1 MPLSRI
7 VASLLGQ
14 IRAGLVATLR
24 WGAISPSR
32 IVSAL
37 PVGYRIAAI
46 AVLPVISFLAI
57 GIAFTS
63 GEAEVGNAFAGTKEA
78 DLLAGASRE
87 FRSGLNAMKFSAKDF
102 AASPRTNLITAFN
115 DGHTET
121 TRSLDVIQ
129 KSQDPAIGN
138 IGKLIPHIRGVAEE
152 IKTDFDELMKARKS
166 LGYEEGEG
174 IEGRLRQSAAT
185 LKKLIEEQ
193 KWLSEAD
200 ALKLAASL
208 SVMREHQNAYM
219 LRGTLAFSQQF
230 FAEFETFNKILSSL
244 EGLDAGKAQLRDTA
258 KSYAEAF
265 RAWNSEKGNLD
276 NYLMLV
282 DSSAQEIM
290 PLADRIIT
298 AARQSETQAT
308 DSLASS
314 QARTK
319 NIILVVAVAAAL
331 VGFLFSWWIGR
342 GITRP
347 LNGLAAAMKR
357 LADGDTSAQIPTT
370 NGKDE
375 IAAMAKTVLVFRDNA
390 IERERL
396 TDEQVETGRARDKR
410 AEDIAA
416 TIIRF
421 EQSVDQALAKLR
433 GAAERLETASVD
445 LTGAADAVSQEART
459 AEQRVGSASGN
470 VTTAAGAVEELRAS
484 IGEIAAQA
492 HRSTEV
498 ANRAVVEAERTAST
512 MSQLGVAATRIGEV
526 IGLIQAIAGQTNLLA
541 LNATIEA
548 ARAGESGRGFAVVAS
563 EVKTLAAQT
572 AKATEEIAGQ
582 IGAIQSATADSTQAI
597 DQVNTII
604 SEMSAIA
611 AGVATT
617 VEEQNAAIASIAEG
631 VTRASSEAKGGAEA
645 MSRVADTSTNARGTA
660 DDVKALANTLSVEA
674 ESLETEVRRFLRDV
688 QAA

>member
-32 IVSAL
+32 FVSAL

-115 DGHTET
+115 DGRAET

-152 IKTDFDELMKARKS
+152 IKSDFDELMKARKS

-244 EGLDAGKAQLRDTA
+244 EGPDAGKAQLRDTA

-290 PLADRIIT
+290 PLADRIIA

-308 DSLASS
+308 NSLASS

-370 NGKDE
+370 SGKDE
-375 IAAMAKTVLVFRDNA
+375 IAAMARTVLVFRDNA

-396 TDEQVETGRARDKR
+396 TVEQVETGRARDKR

-492 HRSTEV
+492 H
-498 ANRAVVEAERTAST
+498 RTAST

>member
-1 MPLSRI
+1 
-7 VASLLGQ
+7 
-14 IRAGLVATLR
+14 
-24 WGAISPSR
+24 
-32 IVSAL
+32 
-37 PVGYRIAAI
+37 
-46 AVLPVISFLAI
+46 
-57 GIAFTS
+57 
-63 GEAEVGNAFAGTKEA
+63 
-78 DLLAGASRE
+78 
-87 FRSGLNAMKFSAKDF
+87 MKFSAKDF
-102 AASPRTNLITAFN
+102 ATSPRTNLITAFN
-115 DGHTET
+115 DGQAET

-138 IGKLIPHIRGVAEE
+138 IGKLIPHIRRVAEE
-152 IKTDFDELMKARKS
+152 IKSDFDELIKARKS

-174 IEGRLRQSAAT
+174 IEGRLRQSTAA
-185 LKKLIEEQ
+185 LKQLIKGQ
-193 KWLSEAD
+193 AWLTESD
-200 ALKLAASL
+200 ALRLAASL
-208 SVMREHQNAYM
+208 SAMREYQNAYM
-219 LRGTLAFSQQF
+219 LRGALAANQEF
-230 FAEFETFNKILSSL
+230 FAEFESLNKIVSTL
-244 EGLDAGKAQLRDTA
+244 EGPDAGKVQLRDGI
-258 KSYAEAF
+258 KSYADAF

-290 PLADRIIT
+290 PLADRIIA
-298 AARQSETQAT
+298 AARQSEAQAT
-308 DSLASS
+308 SSLASS

-319 NIILVVAVAAAL
+319 SIILWVAVAAAL
-331 VGFLFSWWIGR
+331 IGFLFSWWIGR

-347 LNGLAAAMKR
+347 LNGLAGAMKR
-357 LADGDTSAQIPTT
+357 LAGGDTAAQIPTT

-375 IAAMAKTVLVFRDNA
+375 IAAMARTVLVFRDNA
-390 IERERL
+390 VERERL
-396 TDEQVETGRARDKR
+396 TIEQVETSRARDKR

-416 TIIRF
+416 TIVRF
-421 EQSVDQALAKLR
+421 EQSVDEALAKLR
-433 GAAERLETASVD
+433 GAAERLEAASVN

-459 AEQRVGSASGN
+459 AEGRVGMASGN
-470 VTTAAGAVEELRAS
+470 VTAAAGAVEELRSS

-492 HRSTEV
+492 NRSTEV

-582 IGAIQSATADSTQAI
+582 IGAIQSATADSSQAI
-597 DQVNTII
+597 DQVNSII
-604 SEMSAIA
+604 SEMSTIA
-611 AGVATT
+611 AGVAAT

-631 VTRASSEAKGGAEA
+631 VTRASGEAKDGAEA
-645 MSRVADTSTNARGTA
+645 MGRVADTSANARATA
-660 DDVKALANTLSVEA
+660 DDVKVLANTLSVEA

>member
-1 MPLSRI
+1 MVVSR
-7 VASLLGQ
+7 VAASLLGKL
-14 IRAGLVATLR
+14 RAALFGILR
-24 WGAISPSR
+24 LRSLRLGR

-46 AVLPVISFLAI
+46 AVLPAFGFAAI
-57 GIAFTS
+57 GIAYTS
-63 GEAEVGNAFAGTKEA
+63 GEIDVENAFAGTKEA
-78 DLLAGASRE
+78 AMLAGASRD
-87 FRSGLNAMKFSAKDF
+87 FRGGLNAMKFSAKDF
-102 AASPRTNLITAFN
+102 AASPRANLITAFTE
-115 DGHTET
+115 GHADTIN
-121 TRSLDVIQ
+121 SLDVIQ

-138 IGKLIPHIRGVAEE
+138 IGKLIPHIRRVAEE
-152 IKTDFDELMKARKS
+152 IKSDFDELIKARKS

-174 IEGRLRQSAAT
+174 IEGRLRQSTTT
-185 LKKLIEEQ
+185 LKKLIKDQ
-193 KWLSEAD
+193 TWLSEAD
-200 ALKLAASL
+200 GLKLAASL
-208 SVMREHQNAYM
+208 STMREHQNAYM
-219 LRGTLAFSQQF
+219 LRGALSSNQEF
-230 FAEFETFNKILSSL
+230 FAEFDALNKLLSAV
-244 EGLDAGKAQLRDTA
+244 EGPEAGKTQLRDTA
-258 KSYAEAF
+258 KAYADAF

-290 PLADRIIT
+290 PLADRIIA
-298 AARQSETQAT
+298 AARQSEAQAT
-308 DSLASS
+308 SSLTAS

-319 NIILVVAVAAAL
+319 TIIIWVAVAAAL

-342 GITRP
+342 DITRP
-347 LNGLAAAMKR
+347 LNALAGAMKR
-357 LADGDTSAQIPTT
+357 LADGDTSAQIPTSQ
-370 NGKDE
+370 GRDE
-375 IAAMAKTVLVFRDNA
+375 VSAMARTVLVFRDNA

-396 TDEQVETGRARDKR
+396 TVEQVESGRARDKR

-416 TIIRF
+416 TIVHF
-421 EQSVDQALAKLR
+421 EQSVDQALEKLR
-433 GAAERLETASVD
+433 GAAERLEAASVN
-445 LTGAADAVSQEART
+445 LTGAADAVSLEART
-459 AEQRVGSASGN
+459 AEQRVGVASGN
-470 VTTAAGAVEELRAS
+470 VTAAASSVEELRSS
-484 IGEIAAQA
+484 IGEIAQQA

-498 ANRAVVEAERTAST
+498 ANRAVAEAERTAST

-611 AGVATT
+611 AGVAST

-645 MSRVADTSTNARGTA
+645 MSRVADSSTNARSTA

>member
-1 MPLSRI
+1 
-7 VASLLGQ
+7 
-14 IRAGLVATLR
+14 
-24 WGAISPSR
+24 
-32 IVSAL
+32 
-37 PVGYRIAAI
+37 
-46 AVLPVISFLAI
+46 
-57 GIAFTS
+57 
-63 GEAEVGNAFAGTKEA
+63 
-78 DLLAGASRE
+78 
-87 FRSGLNAMKFSAKDF
+87 
-102 AASPRTNLITAFN
+102 
-115 DGHTET
+115 
-121 TRSLDVIQ
+121 
-129 KSQDPAIGN
+129 
-138 IGKLIPHIRGVAEE
+138 
-152 IKTDFDELMKARKS
+152 
-166 LGYEEGEG
+166 
-174 IEGRLRQSAAT
+174 
-185 LKKLIEEQ
+185 
-193 KWLSEAD
+193 
-200 ALKLAASL
+200 
-208 SVMREHQNAYM
+208 
-219 LRGTLAFSQQF
+219 
-230 FAEFETFNKILSSL
+230 
-244 EGLDAGKAQLRDTA
+244 
-258 KSYAEAF
+258 
-265 RAWNSEKGNLD
+265 
-276 NYLMLV
+276 
-282 DSSAQEIM
+282 M
-290 PLADRIIT
+290 PLADRIIA

-308 DSLASS
+308 NSLASS

-370 NGKDE
+370 SGKDE
-375 IAAMAKTVLVFRDNA
+375 IAAMARTVLVFRDNA

-396 TDEQVETGRARDKR
+396 TVEQVETGRARDKR

-492 HRSTEV
+492 NRSTEV

>member
-1 MPLSRI
+1 
-7 VASLLGQ
+7 
-14 IRAGLVATLR
+14 
-24 WGAISPSR
+24 
-32 IVSAL
+32 
-37 PVGYRIAAI
+37 
-46 AVLPVISFLAI
+46 
-57 GIAFTS
+57 
-63 GEAEVGNAFAGTKEA
+63 
-78 DLLAGASRE
+78 
-87 FRSGLNAMKFSAKDF
+87 
-102 AASPRTNLITAFN
+102 
-115 DGHTET
+115 
-121 TRSLDVIQ
+121 
-129 KSQDPAIGN
+129 
-138 IGKLIPHIRGVAEE
+138 
-152 IKTDFDELMKARKS
+152 
-166 LGYEEGEG
+166 
-174 IEGRLRQSAAT
+174 
-185 LKKLIEEQ
+185 
-193 KWLSEAD
+193 
-200 ALKLAASL
+200 
-208 SVMREHQNAYM
+208 MREYQNAYM
-219 LRGTLAFSQQF
+219 LRGALSANQAF
-230 FAEFETFNKILSSL
+230 FAEFASLSKILGNL
-244 EGLDAGKAQLRDTA
+244 EGPDTGKTQLRDAA
-258 KSYAEAF
+258 KSYADAF

-276 NYLMLV
+276 NSLMLV

-298 AARQSETQAT
+298 AARQSEAQAT
-308 DSLASS
+308 SSLASS

-319 NIILVVAVAAAL
+319 SIIICVAIAAAL
-331 VGFLFSWWIGR
+331 IGFVFSWWIGR

-347 LNGLAAAMKR
+347 LNGLAAAMTR
-357 LADGDTSAQIPTT
+357 LAGGDTSAQIPTMT
-370 NGKDE
+370 GKDE

-396 TDEQVETGRARDKR
+396 TIDQAESSRARDKR
-410 AEDIAA
+410 AEDIAS
-416 TIIRF
+416 TIVRF

-433 GAAERLETASVD
+433 GAAERLEAASVN
-445 LTGAADAVSQEART
+445 LTGAADAVSQEARS
-459 AEQRVGSASGN
+459 AEERVGSAAGN
-470 VTTAAGAVEELRAS
+470 VTAAAGSVEELRSS

-492 HRSTEV
+492 NRSTEV
-498 ANRAVVEAERTAST
+498 ANRAVTEAERTAST

-604 SEMSAIA
+604 AEMSAIA

-617 VEEQNAAIASIAEG
+617 VEEQNAAISSIAEG

-645 MSRVADTSTNARGTA
+645 MSRVADTSVNARATA